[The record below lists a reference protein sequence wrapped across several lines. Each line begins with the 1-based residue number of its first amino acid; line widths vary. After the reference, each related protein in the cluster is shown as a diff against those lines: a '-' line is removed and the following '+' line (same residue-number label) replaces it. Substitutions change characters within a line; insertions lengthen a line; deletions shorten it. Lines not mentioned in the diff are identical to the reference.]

1 LERISGPGKYRE
13 VKAERHV
20 QEEDVLSTFDPYGT
34 NIYKGMKVGDDHL
47 VTELETMS
55 KAGVKVGF
63 KKRKKMS
70 STSSSTNSIKEE
82 EVKIKVEIDDREPAS
97 SSSGS
102 SETQNYDSNVY
113 IKSEI
118 KEEASP
124 RVKIEP
130 VPPPPLSAE
139 EQARA
144 AEKVEERKRMAEKI
158 SFNFGG
164 PRRNRQAF
172 DEKA

>member
-1 LERISGPGKYRE
+1 M
-13 VKAERHV
+13 KAERHV

-47 VTELETMS
+47 QTELETMT
-55 KAGVKVGF
+55 KKGEKIGF

-70 STSSSTNSIKEE
+70 TNASSSSIKEGD
-82 EVKIKVEIDDREPAS
+82 VKIKLERGIDDRESVPS
-97 SSSGS
+97 SSAL
-102 SETQNYDSNVY
+102 SETHNHVPEVY

-118 KEEASP
+118 KEEVSVKVEN
-124 RVKIEP
+124 RVNVKVE
-130 VPPPPLSAE
+130 LSAE
-139 EQARA
+139 EQARI

-164 PRRNRQAF
+164 PRRSRQAF
-172 DEKA
+172 DDK